1 MNKTDADR
9 IIGEYVKK
17 LFGFAVK
24 KTYSLSEAEE
34 LASEIVMEV
43 YRTLLH
49 RENIVNVNGYIY
61 KVAENVYAN
70 FTDKNKYRFS
80 REGFSFDETENIPDK
95 NDMTEKLLEEETA
108 GLLRREITY
117 LSELRRE
124 IIVQRYF
131 KDKSIHDIAKQLC
144 IPENTV
150 KWHLNQ
156 SRKELKKGME
166 KVRTTGTLGAQP
178 IRLINMGHNGHPGSK
193 GDTADFLARSL
204 TQNIAYAAYH
214 QPRSINEIADELG
227 VNPLFVSDE
236 VDVLEEY
243 GYMDKLPDGK
253 YRTNIWINIRSEEKH
268 KIYSEITPK
277 YVKLFAEKFF
287 APVLNGIT
295 EIPEWITVP
304 EGDINFFK
312 WSLAFF
318 LSDKL
323 ATADISDDK
332 FSVKRPDGGDFVA
345 NACLDRGLDNSD
357 ADDHSDA
364 DKYWACGSMW
374 RRAESN
380 DCPWISWQ
388 LNCHWTDRERG
399 WRDNLLDDY
408 EKLYRFLRGELP
420 EQPVNADSYRRLLD
434 KGYLLKKDGGYKCN
448 IILCDNE
455 KKWWNYIP
463 AAPVEITELSK
474 EYAKEAARAE
484 LIGQPEHM
492 HPLIE
497 YYAQNDACT
506 LHTRIIDRLL
516 DMGVLKMP
524 TDEQKKGLCTVL
536 FLNRE

>member
-1 MNKTDADR
+1 MNKTDADK

-17 LFGFAVK
+17 LFGFAVQ

-49 RENIVNVNGYIY
+49 RENIVNINGYIY

-70 FTDKNKYRFS
+70 FIDKNRYRFS
-80 REGFSFDETENIPDK
+80 REGCSFDEMENISD
-95 NDMTEKLLEEETA
+95 NTDMTEKLLEEETA

-117 LSELRRE
+117 LSSLRRE

-131 KDKSIHDIAKQLC
+131 KDKSIQDIAKQLC
-144 IPENTV
+144 IPQNTV

-166 KVRTTGTLGAQP
+166 KVRTTGTLGTQP
-178 IRLINMGHNGHPGSK
+178 IRLINMGHSGRPGSK

-214 QPRSINEIADELG
+214 QPRTVNEIADELG

-253 YRTNIWINIRSEEKH
+253 YRTNIHINIWSEERN
-268 KIYSEITPK
+268 KIYREIMPK
-277 YVKLFAEKFF
+277 YTKLFAEKFF

-295 EIPEWITVP
+295 EIPSYITVP
-304 EGDINFFK
+304 DGDINLLK
-312 WSLAFF
+312 WCLVFF
-318 LSDKL
+318 LSNRVGVVNE
-323 ATADISDDK
+323 DDGR

-345 NACLDRGLDNSD
+345 NACLDIGLDIGLDNSD
-357 ADDHSDA
+357 G

-455 KKWWNYIP
+455 KKWWDYIP

-492 HPLIE
+492 HQLIE
-497 YYAQNDACT
+497 YYAQNDACS

-524 TDEQKKGLCTVL
+524 TDEQKKGLCTIL

>member
-1 MNKTDADR
+1 MNKKDADK
-9 IIGEYVKK
+9 IIGEYIKK
-17 LFGFAVK
+17 LFGFAVR

-34 LASEIVMEV
+34 LAAEIVSEV
-43 YRTLLH
+43 YKTLLR

-80 REGFSFDETENIPDK
+80 SEGFSFDETENIPDK
-95 NDMTEKLLEEETA
+95 TDMTEKLLEDETA

-117 LSELRRE
+117 LSALRRE

-131 KDKSIHDIAKQLC
+131 KDKKIQEIAKQLC

-166 KVRTTGTLGAQP
+166 KVRTTGTLGTQP
-178 IRLINMGHNGHPGSK
+178 IRLDDLGHCGTAGSK
-193 GDTADFLARSL
+193 GDTRDFLARSL

-214 QPRSINEIADELG
+214 QPRTVNEIADELG
-227 VNPLFVSDE
+227 VNPLFVRDE

-243 GYMDKLPDGK
+243 CYMDKLPDGR
-253 YRTNIWINIRSEEKH
+253 YRTNIMISIPSQEMIKT
-268 KIYSEITPK
+268 YSELTPK

-295 EIPEWITVP
+295 EIPSYIFVP
-304 EGDINFFK
+304 EGDINLFK

-318 LSDKL
+318 LADKL
-323 ATADISDDK
+323 AVRKGDDGR
-332 FSVKRPDGGDFVA
+332 FFVKRPDGGDFVA
-345 NACLDRGLDNSD
+345 FATIDLGYVYLGR
-357 ADDHSDA
+357 

-374 RRAESN
+374 KGDSKTA
-380 DCPWISWQ
+380 WKSWQ
-388 LNCHWTDRERG
+388 MNCYWTDRG
-399 WRDNLLDDY
+399 GDWRDNLDEDY
-408 EKLYRFLRGELP
+408 EKMYRFLRGELP
-420 EQPVNADSYRRLLD
+420 EQPVNADSYQRLLN
-434 KGYLLKKDGGYKCN
+434 KGYLLKKDGEYKCN
-448 IILCDNE
+448 IILCNNE
-455 KKWWNYIP
+455 KKWWDYIP
-463 AAPVEITELSK
+463 NAPEEIIELSK
-474 EYAKEAARAE
+474 EYAKKATETE

-497 YYAQNDACT
+497 YYAQNYACS
-506 LHTRIIDRLL
+506 LHTRVIEQLL

-524 TDEQKKGLCTVL
+524 TDEQKKGLCTIL